1 MVTGA
6 AGGMGIA
13 VARLLIDR
21 TDRPATL
28 ILSDRD
34 ADALAAAVDDLAGA
48 VDDLAGAAG
57 APASTA
63 VRAVPCD
70 VADEDAVAG
79 LFAVA
84 AQAGRLTRVIHGAGV
99 LGPGLGVADTDP
111 ADFDRVFSVN
121 ARGTFLVTRAAAQVM
136 RDQGAGPGTD
146 DRSIT
151 VIASNAA
158 GVPRHGMGVYA
169 ASKAAASAVT
179 RSLGLEL
186 APQGIRCNVVNPGS
200 TDTAM
205 QRDYWGDDPEAGK
218 ARVLGGDL
226 ATARLGIPLG
236 RIATADDIAEVVVF
250 LSSPAARHVVLQE
263 IYVDGG
269 ATLHA

>member
-1 MVTGA
+1 MGA
-6 AGGMGIA
+6 A
-13 VARLLIDR
+13 VARLLLDAP
-21 TDRPATL
+21 DPASRPTSL
-28 ILSDRD
+28 ILADRD
-34 ADALAAAVDDLAGA
+34 SSALDAVVDRLRTTAPQDVGITAVTCDVSDTVAVDSL
-48 VDDLAGAAG
+48 LAGAA
-57 APASTA
+57 A
-63 VRAVPCD
+63 
-70 VADEDAVAG
+70 
-79 LFAVA
+79 
-84 AQAGRLTRVIHGAGV
+84 AGRLTRVIHGAGV
-99 LGPGLGVADTDP
+99 LGPGDTVAQTDP
-111 ADFDRVFSVN
+111 ADFDRVFAVN
-121 ARGTFLVTRAAAQVM
+121 ARGTFLVTSAAARVM
-136 RDQGAGPGTD
+136 LDQGTTTGGQE

-179 RSLGLEL
+179 RSLGLEV
-186 APQGIRCNVVNPGS
+186 AGAGIRCNVVNPGS

-205 QRDYWGDDPEAGK
+205 QRDYWGDDAAAGLT
-218 ARVLGGDL
+218 RVLGGDL

-236 RIATADDIAEVVVF
+236 RIATPEDVAEVVVF